1 MFHMN
6 KNLKIVL
13 AVEPVDLRKSFNGL
27 YAIAHNVLGE
37 LPEEG
42 ALFIF
47 SNRRKTRI
55 KKRGSSA

>member
-1 MFHMN
+1 MMFHMN

-13 AVEPVDLRKSFNGL
+13 AVELVDLRKSFNGL

-42 ALFIF
+42 ALLLDGVDL
-47 SNRRKTRI
+47 
-55 KKRGSSA
+55 RGCCVAI

>member
-13 AVEPVDLRKSFNGL
+13 AVELVDLRKSFNGL

-42 ALFIF
+42 ALLLDGVDL
-47 SNRRKTRI
+47 
-55 KKRGSSA
+55 RGCCVAI